1 MARLRRWLVAGL
13 LLWVPLGV
21 TFLVV
26 KLLVDLADQ
35 VLLLLPVQ
43 YRPENILGFNIP
55 GLGVALTVLTV
66 MATGMIFANLFGRRL
81 VRLWED
87 ILARIPLVRSIYSSV
102 KQITETLFSS
112 QGKSFKKVVLVEYPR
127 RELWTLAFVT
137 GDTAQQLIDIVD
149 RDLVS
154 IYVPTT
160 PNPTSGFF
168 LWCPGK
174 ISSSSTSSVEA
185 GLKLILSTGVVGA
198 GRTET
203 TSAATKRDGPAGL
216 SSERQSTI
224 AGKNSYAQ
232 PRVWNSRTNR

>member
-13 LLWVPLGV
+13 LVWVPLGV

-26 KLLVDLADQ
+26 KLLIDLADQ
-35 VLLLLPVQ
+35 VLLLLPIQ
-43 YRPENILGFNIP
+43 YRPEVLLGFNIP
-55 GLGVALTVLTV
+55 GLGIALTALTVIV
-66 MATGMIFANLFGRRL
+66 TGMIFANLFGRRL

-102 KQITETLFSS
+102 KQITETLFSA

-127 RELWTLAFVT
+127 RDLWTLAFVT
-137 GDTAQQLIDIVD
+137 GETAQRLIDITG

-168 LWCPGK
+168 LMVPQED
-174 ISSSSTSSVEA
+174 IIELDISVEA
-185 GLKLILSTGVVGA
+185 GLKLILSTGVVVPDDLKQIA
-198 GRTET
+198 VAE
-203 TSAATKRDGPAGL
+203 K
-216 SSERQSTI
+216 SSSPENLTASSQ
-224 AGKNSYAQ
+224 
-232 PRVWNSRTNR
+232 

>member
-13 LLWVPLGV
+13 LVWVPLGV

-26 KLLVDLADQ
+26 KLLIDLADQ
-35 VLLLLPVQ
+35 VLLLLPTQ
-43 YRPENILGFNIP
+43 YRPENLLGFNIP
-55 GLGVALTVLTV
+55 GLGVALTALTV
-66 MATGMIFANLFGRRL
+66 IITGMIFANLFGRRL

-112 QGKSFKKVVLVEYPR
+112 QGKSFRKVVLVEYPR
-127 RELWTLAFVT
+127 RDLWTMAFVT
-137 GDTAQQLIDIVD
+137 GETAERLIDIIG

-168 LWCPGK
+168 LMVPRED
-174 ISSSSTSSVEA
+174 IVELDISVEA
-185 GLKLILSTGVVGA
+185 GLKLILSTGVVVP
-198 GRTET
+198 EDLSKT
-203 TSAATKRDGPAGL
+203 TAVDRRNGPGGL
-216 SSERQSTI
+216 TADLR
-224 AGKNSYAQ
+224 
-232 PRVWNSRTNR
+232 

>member
-1 MARLRRWLVAGL
+1 MGRLRTWLVAGL

-26 KLLVDLADQ
+26 KLLVGMADQ
-35 VLLLLPVQ
+35 VLLLLPPE
-43 YRPENILGFNIP
+43 YRPEHLLGFNIP
-55 GLGVALTVLTV
+55 GFGVALTLLTV
-66 MATGMIFANLFGRRL
+66 IITGMIFANLFGRRL

-102 KQITETLFSS
+102 KQITETLFSA
-112 QGKSFKKVVLVEYPR
+112 QGKSFRKVVLVEYPR

-137 GDTAQQLIDIVD
+137 GDTASALIDITE

-168 LWCPGK
+168 LMVPSED
-174 ISSSSTSSVEA
+174 IVELDISVEA
-185 GLKLILSTGVVGA
+185 GLKLILSTGVVVPDELKQRA
-198 GRTET
+198 LEQREM
-203 TSAATKRDGPAGL
+203 AREA
-216 SSERQSTI
+216 
-224 AGKNSYAQ
+224 
-232 PRVWNSRTNR
+232 

>member
-1 MARLRRWLVAGL
+1 MGKMRTWLVAGL
-13 LLWVPLGV
+13 LVWVPLGV

-35 VLLLLPVQ
+35 VLLLLPQ
-43 YRPENILGFNIP
+43 EYRPEHFLGINIP
-55 GLGVALTVLTV
+55 GFGIALTLLTV
-66 MATGMIFANLFGRRL
+66 IITGMIFANLFGRRL

-102 KQITETLFSS
+102 KQITETLFSA
-112 QGKSFKKVVLVEYPR
+112 QGKSFRKVVLVEYPR

-137 GDTAQQLIDIVD
+137 GDTAEALVDIVQ

-168 LWCPGK
+168 LMVPRED
-174 ISSSSTSSVEA
+174 IVELDISVEA
-185 GLKLILSTGVVGA
+185 GLKLILSTGVVIPDEMKQQALAPGEMA
-198 GRTET
+198 RE
-203 TSAATKRDGPAGL
+203 A
-216 SSERQSTI
+216 
-224 AGKNSYAQ
+224 
-232 PRVWNSRTNR
+232 